1 MPQNLRTTFSLIPHR
16 PARPIQ
22 LPARSVPTYSSLE
35 ALLCAMQQ
43 MLQKAKS
50 DLLQPRKQVIDR
62 ILLEAASL
70 H

>member
-16 PARPIQ
+16 SSPPTM
-22 LPARSVPTYSSLE
+22 LPARSMTAYNSLE

-43 MLQKAKS
+43 ILYKAKS
-50 DLLQPRKQVIDR
+50 DLLQPRQQVIDR
-62 ILLEAASL
+62 ILMEAASL